1 MAPVITAMEHRRLRY
16 DPERDGALQDFLFGE
31 GVEFPCG
38 GTSLCGGC
46 RIRVVSGN
54 LPATAEMEDVLS
66 ERDLHA
72 GWRLACRAEPRGPVE
87 LEVAQWSQQILTD
100 EAVVPFEPRPGIG
113 AVVDVGTTTLVVQ
126 QVDLALGEVIR
137 VVTALNDQ
145 RRHGADVMTRIEYEL
160 HHPGELRETIRA
172 QVRAMV
178 ANMGQLEEILLVG
191 NTCMHHLF
199 CGLSVEPLAAMPFR
213 SPHLSAQTLPPA
225 VLGAEAVFLQCA
237 GGFVGSDLLA
247 GLVATGLL
255 ESPEPGALLDLGTNG
270 EIAVGNRD
278 GIMCASTAAGPAFEG
293 GRISQGM
300 RAGQG
305 AIDRVTL
312 RDGALVCHVIGG
324 AAPRGLCGSGLVDAV
339 AAALDL
345 GWIAPDGHLT
355 DARRDI
361 KLAAEVRLTQSD
373 VRELQLA
380 KGAVAAGLRLLS
392 GDRPIRGERVF
403 LAGAFGNYIRAA
415 SARRIN
421 LLPPWATAP
430 VAAGNTAL
438 RGARM
443 LLLAPSSRAAILE
456 RCRATV
462 RHVELAG
469 DLLFEQTFVESMQLG
484 AAPGSSRCM

>member
-1 MAPVITAMEHRRLRY
+1 MEHRRLRY
-16 DPERDGALQDFLFGE
+16 DPEHDGNLQDFLFSE

-54 LPATAEMEDVLS
+54 VPATAEMQDVLS
-66 ERDLHA
+66 ERDLHT

-87 LEVAQWSQQILTD
+87 LEVGQWSQQILTD

-113 AVVDVGTTTLVVQ
+113 AVVDVGTTTLVAQ
-126 QVDLALGEVIR
+126 QVDLTSGEVIR

-145 RRHGADVMTRIEYEL
+145 RRRGADVMTRIEYDL
-160 HHPGELRETIRA
+160 RSPGELREIIHA

-178 ANMGQLEEILLVG
+178 ADMGPLEEILLVG

-199 CGLSVEPLAAMPFR
+199 CGLSVEPLSAMPFR
-213 SPHLSAQTLPPA
+213 SPHLGAQSLPPA
-225 VLGAEAVFLQCA
+225 VLGAEAVFLPCA

-255 ESPEPGALLDLGTNG
+255 DSIEPGALLDLGTNG

-293 GRISQGM
+293 GRITQGM
-300 RAGQG
+300 RAGHG

-312 RDGALVCHVIGG
+312 RGGALECHVIGG

-339 AAALDL
+339 AAGLDL
-345 GWIAPDGHLT
+345 GWIAPDGRLT
-355 DARRDI
+355 NARKDI

-373 VRELQLA
+373 IRELQLA
-380 KGAVAAGLRLLS
+380 KGAVAAGLRLLVQ
-392 GDRPIRGERVF
+392 DRPIQGQRVF
-403 LAGAFGNYIRAA
+403 LAGAFGNYIRAE

-443 LLLAPSSRAAILE
+443 LLLAPSSRAPILE
-456 RCRATV
+456 RCRTTV

-469 DLLFEQTFVESMQLG
+469 NALFEQTFIESMQLG
-484 AAPGSSRCM
+484 ATARSSGGMV